1 MFEIGFWEIVLVF
14 VVALVVVGP
23 ERLPGLARTAGLWI
37 GKARRMVAD
46 VKDEVEREL
55 RVDELKR
62 SISQQEA
69 AEEIRRLADRVKSI
83 NTDIQ
88 TEVSKTLTPHLE
100 AVSLTKSTSPQP
112 PAEAVSP
119 PDAVLPTASSTQPPA
134 DPTSPLNPPVQCE

>member
-23 ERLPGLARTAGLWI
+23 KRLPGLARTAGLWI

-88 TEVSKTLTPHLE
+88 TEVSKTVTPHLE

-112 PAEAVSP
+112 PAEGVSL
-119 PDAVLPTASSTQPPA
+119 PDAVLQTASSTQPPA
-134 DPTSPLNPPVQCE
+134 DPTSPPNPPVQCE

>member
-46 VKDEVEREL
+46 VKDEEEREL

-88 TEVSKTLTPHLE
+88 TEVSKTLTPPLE

-119 PDAVLPTASSTQPPA
+119 PDTVLPTASSTQPPA
-134 DPTSPLNPPVQCE
+134 DPTSPPNPPVQCE